1 MFSGGPARLNSRQLG
16 EVRWAGCREPALN
29 FMYKVSEVKDKDVV
43 LKIYVDEDSES
54 PRNWDNLGTMVCW
67 HSRYN
72 LGDPHNYRDP
82 DDFWFYLA
90 EEISGSTYRTE
101 QMTPRQREEYVRK
114 NAIILPLYLYD
125 HSGLTMRTYPFSCPW
140 DSMQVGW
147 IYVTKAKVREE
158 YGVKRVTKKVRE
170 RVIAVLEAEVET
182 YSQWL
187 EGDVYGFVLEDTQ
200 GNHIDSCWGFY
211 GTDWMENGMADHI
224 LEEYRYLLE
233 KVA

>member
-1 MFSGGPARLNSRQLG
+1 L
-16 EVRWAGCREPALN
+16 
-29 FMYKVSEVKDKDVV
+29 FMYKVCEARSEDAV
-43 LKIYVDEDSES
+43 LKIYHDEDCES
-54 PRNWDNLGTMVCW
+54 PRTWNNLGTMVCW

-72 LGDPHNYRDP
+72 LGDPHDYRDKDEFLFALLEEAVGDTDKAERKLDSIRAKIDRKEFIRSYGQYEKAV
-82 DDFWFYLA
+82 DDAVLEFV
-90 EEISGSTYRTE
+90 EKCG
-101 QMTPRQREEYVRK
+101 YVV
-114 NAIILPLYLYD
+114 LPLYLYD

-140 DSMQVGW
+140 DSGQVGW

-158 YGVKRVTKKVRE
+158 YGVKHITKKVRE

-187 EGDVYGFVLEDTQ
+187 EGDVYGFVLEDAQ

-211 GTDWMENGMADHI
+211 GTDWAENGMTDCIPA
-224 LEEYRYLLE
+224 EYRHLLE